1 METNKSVKRAL
12 SLVLAM
18 AMLVGSLFTANIGIN
33 TKVEAAAGT
42 VLYWDGSKDTTL
54 ADNSETGADW
64 EHAIIID
71 SAAELAQLAL
81 SEGNATDGKY
91 YKMANGI
98 GKIVLQNEAHA
109 AEILAIANADEAAT
123 KLTGYSDK
131 LNWNGTA
138 RFQGFFD
145 GNGVEIYGLYSKTNT
160 SAALFPF
167 VDTVTG
173 IQNLA
178 IRNSYIE
185 SDGSDNNTKNYYG
198 VGALI
203 GNANAASEAAG
214 GNVTVEK
221 VEISNCYVK
230 STHSS
235 NKYRAGVM
243 IGYASN
249 GYAGLLYSNCLVYGN
264 RALHVYNDT
273 TTVAGL
279 FGEFSSWFN
288 PEVSKV
294 SPAFNFQNSII
305 LDCVPYCVDASNE
318 QAEKPV
324 CYTNIYTNCVDPAPV
339 AWGQSWSAGK
349 IIEISA
355 EDAKGSNGKISLD
368 LDWSTDETDAVWY
381 AIEDAYPTLFKPAGW
396 QDVKLPVIWDGTTA
410 ASFAGGSGTEADPY
424 LIETPDQLYKMVV
437 DGGKTNGEKTYYKV
451 KDGVQYLNLSSALS
465 GGYSA
470 VKTLAG
476 GTEGTDYHNWNTD
489 SPVVFVGSFDGNGVT
504 IRGMI
509 SKSTANNSD
518 VGLVN
523 IFGNKAVFKNVN
535 FDTCMVKNAAARRAA
550 LIASDVV
557 PLSDDNNDNVADG
570 GKKDGYNLIYNVS
583 VRNSSITSSDNLACA
598 GLISIWEDHP
608 DMLQMVNCLYDG
620 YSCEL
625 GVDEARKYYA
635 GMASYQWNVNN
646 FQASGCVSLG
656 APIAT
661 NIESSTAY
669 NDYSTGTKS
678 NHPVYL
684 YNCYTDVDEVV
695 DTTVVELVDAEGNS
709 VITDDYDYVANMP
722 LLDWANGW
730 QVINDN
736 GRNVPMPQV
745 RTAADIPATWDTG
758 EVVLDYNRLLGIRNG
773 NTPKRPYKGTYG
785 YFEQLKGSGTE
796 SDPYLIS
803 TAAELASVVGAGGKF
818 LSNKCYFKLT
828 CDIDVSGMPWVN
840 TVGARPTGG
849 GDEGDTF
856 TYVPFE
862 GTLDGDGHAVIGLYA
877 VNGNEAELRG
887 YDWKAGLIPE
897 LNGGTIKNLHIRNSY
912 AGTGA
917 GDNTTGILVGNFVSG
932 TIEGCSVENSYVA
945 GGKLAGVNNG
955 TVKNS
960 YIGDTYYNA
969 GGTQVTAAEIDVA
982 NNSTV
987 WYIGAKD
994 GAAPKLLNR
1003 AQTMTCVDADGDG
1016 IGDEYGAGDLTA
1028 IRSKLLRKT
1037 AFKNIYAD
1045 ANHDGNTNITD
1056 LVIMRRYVI
1065 DDYNK
1070 TADGFWRNVELGN
1083 IGIYYA
1089 ENDTQ
1094 DMARSLELYF
1104 KSLYGT
1110 NSITGTEIARKYA
1123 GSAVTDSSVENTYT
1137 TLPTENCVRIV
1148 KTYDAN
1154 NYDKYSVELKENN
1167 VLEITGN
1174 SFTAVEQAVIDFIN
1188 ESNPATGVTAQF
1200 TDRSILD
1207 LKTTDLIVELD
1218 ENANEKL
1225 EVVKPADAPDDQTY
1239 TEKRTYSYK
1248 DRVEIPAGSGN
1259 YYYYA
1264 WGDEFDGSNSTFSS
1278 NTWDLEPYRSEGT
1291 STTGAYQNME
1301 SANHDAL
1308 SDLWQ
1313 VNDGRLTIWRGV
1325 NTDNATINATASSVY
1340 EWGYKGVSMGT
1351 SGKNDWT
1358 QNMDSEDAYV
1368 DPGVITTQKGMLFK
1382 HGYIEMEASLPS
1394 DGHAFPAWWFLT
1406 YNGSTQNSR
1415 IDNSLYSKV
1424 FRLNNGAS
1432 GWNGADDI
1440 VASDS
1445 QTYKYQLPA
1454 AHLELD
1460 IIEPMQSQSGN
1471 KTTAYAHTTA
1481 TYKNHVDT
1489 YKHYKRDFNLTV
1501 HKIYNE
1507 NVAGDYIYNYTWNP
1521 DGGVTATNTS
1531 LTSAFT
1537 TTSDGAYIHRYDFS
1551 KYGGYKVGGSWIG
1564 NDYYGAY
1571 NMNRDMTAT
1580 VKYGFAW
1587 TANEKDGTYSVTIYI
1602 NGVKAAKGSYCDQDM
1617 VINESTAHDFI
1628 AIGNDPILG
1637 DEDNRNTKADA
1648 AIWNQYAYMLLDNS
1662 FYTAA
1667 SDATAGNIFTDLL
1680 AQGESGST
1688 TYSSFFKDYDN
1699 YKIDD
1704 KATFEINYV
1713 RVYQQDGRRDIVTNT
1728 TENFNNGN
1736 HFGYGE

>member
-54 ADNSETGADW
+54 ADNGETGADW

-109 AEILAIANADEAAT
+109 AEILAIANADQAAT
-123 KLTGYSDK
+123 RLGGYSDAQ
-131 LNWNGTA
+131 NWNGTA

-145 GNGVEIYGLYSKTNT
+145 GNGVEIYGLYSKSTT

-185 SDGSDNNTKNYYG
+185 SDGSTNTTSDYG

-235 NKYRAGVM
+235 YKYRAGVM
-243 IGYASN
+243 IGYASR
-249 GYAGLLYSNCLVYGN
+249 GYVGLLYNNCLVYGN

-279 FGEFSSWFN
+279 FGEFSSWY
-288 PEVSKV
+288 
-294 SPAFNFQNSII
+294 SPAEGEASPNFKFQNSII
-305 LDCVPYCVDASNE
+305 LDCVPYCVDTSNE

-339 AWGQSWSAGK
+339 AWGLSWSAGK
-349 IIEISA
+349 IIAISA
-355 EDAKGSNGKISLD
+355 EDAKGSTGKMSLD

-451 KDGVQYLNLSSALS
+451 KDGVKNLYLSSALS

-557 PLSDDNNDNVADG
+557 PLSDDNNDNVKDEG
-570 GKKDGYNLIYNVS
+570 GAKDGYNLIYNVS

-625 GVDEARKYYA
+625 GVEARKYYA

-661 NIESSTAY
+661 NIEGSTAY
-669 NDYSTGTKS
+669 NDYSTGAKS

-730 QVINDN
+730 QVISDN

-912 AGTGA
+912 AGTG
-917 GDNTTGILVGNFVSG
+917 NSSTETKTTGILVGNFVSG

-945 GGKLAGVNNG
+945 GGKLAGNG
-955 TVKNS
+955 TATIKNS
-960 YIGDTYYNA
+960 YIVNGTDQNHTTSTYYNA

-994 GAAPKLLNR
+994 GAKPKLLNR

-1016 IGDEYGAGDLTA
+1016 IGDEYGAGDLVA

-1037 AFKNIYAD
+1037 AYKNVYAD

-1065 DDYNK
+1065 NDYNK

-1083 IGIYYA
+1083 IGIYYTV
-1089 ENDTQ
+1089 NDTQ
-1094 DMARSLELYF
+1094 DMARTLELYF

-1123 GSAVTDSSVENTYT
+1123 GSAVTDSSVQNRYD

-1200 TDRSILD
+1200 TNRSILD
-1207 LKTTDLIVELD
+1207 LKTTDQKITLTED
-1218 ENANEKL
+1218 SNEKMVA
-1225 EVVKPADAPDDQTY
+1225 ETKS
-1239 TEKRTYSYK
+1239 EESSYK
-1248 DRVEIPAGSGN
+1248 AKKTIDGVD
-1259 YYYYA
+1259 YYYA
-1264 WGDEFDGSNSTFSS
+1264 WGDEFDGSNTTFSS
-1278 NTWDLEPYRSEGT
+1278 TTWDLEPYRSEGS

-1301 SANHDAL
+1301 TANHDAL

-1460 IIEPMQSQSGN
+1460 IIEPMQTQSGK
-1471 KTTAYAHTTA
+1471 KTTAYKYTS
-1481 TYKNHVDT
+1481 YSNYVDT

-1537 TTSDGAYIHRYDFS
+1537 TTSEGAYIHRYDFK
-1551 KYGGYKVGGSWIG
+1551 KYGGYTVGGSWIG
-1564 NDYYGAY
+1564 SDYYGAY

-1602 NGVKAAKGSYCDQDM
+1602 NGVKAAAGSYCDKDM

-1680 AQGESGST
+1680 SQDESGYT
-1688 TYSSFFKDYDN
+1688 TNTTFKKDN

-1713 RVYQQDGRRDIVTNT
+1713 RVYQQDGRRDIVTRD

-1736 HFGYGE
+1736 HFGY